1 MFEKVQT
8 KYKTVPTFNWMLL
21 VYKPGRRCQL
31 TKLFKIM
38 DSGEFPEA
46 CGESILC
53 LIFKKGNV
61 NDPVNHKIISL
72 IDVIN
77 NVFTGIVTNDRIYKY

>member
-1 MFEKVQT
+1 
-8 KYKTVPTFNWMLL
+8 MLL
-21 VYKPGRRCQL
+21 VYKPGKRFQL

-61 NDPVNHKIISL
+61 NDPDYYKKTSL

-77 NVFTGIVTNDRIYKY
+77 NVFTAWDGHK